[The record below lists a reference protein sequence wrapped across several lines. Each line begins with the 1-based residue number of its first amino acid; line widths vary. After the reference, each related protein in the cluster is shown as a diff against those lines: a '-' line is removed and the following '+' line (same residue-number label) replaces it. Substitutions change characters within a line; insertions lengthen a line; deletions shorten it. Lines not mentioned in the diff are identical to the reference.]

1 MKVLLS
7 GVDQPRS
14 GVFYR
19 EILPLKGVAFGGS
32 LFPYPATVSRCC
44 LNCPCCCA

>member
-1 MKVLLS
+1 MKMLFS

-14 GVFYR
+14 GVFSR

-32 LFPYPATVSRCC
+32 LFPYPALLAAAV
-44 LNCPCCCA
+44 